1 MEKVLETLLKDT
13 GGSQKLEQVHK
24 SARCFFIVEISSPWL
39 CNEESGGN
47 DDYSRLGLDFLE
59 SYSRAPATDYRK
71 QVTPCH
77 VKEGCEKIRNKKQQQ
92 KLPKEKK
99 THMQQEMQQIQQKHP
114 WSGRQRTPQ
123 QIQLLRTSFLLH
135 SG

>member
-24 SARCFFIVEISSPWL
+24 SARCFFVVKISSPWL
-39 CNEESGGN
+39 CNEEGGGN
-47 DDYSRLGLDFLE
+47 DDYSDYLRLGLDFLE

-99 THMQQEMQQIQQKHP
+99 HICNKKCNKSNRNIPGLEGKE
-114 WSGRQRTPQ
+114 
-123 QIQLLRTSFLLH
+123 LLNKYSC
-135 SG
+135 